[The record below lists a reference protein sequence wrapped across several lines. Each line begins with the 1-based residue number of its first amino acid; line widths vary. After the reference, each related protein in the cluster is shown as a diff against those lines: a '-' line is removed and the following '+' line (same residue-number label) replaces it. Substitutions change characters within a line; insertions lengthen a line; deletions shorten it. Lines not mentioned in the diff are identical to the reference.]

1 MLGARKK
8 AGDYPASMQSLW
20 KGLAAAVGARI
31 APAKAVGGVV
41 IRA

>member
-8 AGDYPASMQSLW
+8 AGDHPALMQSLW
-20 KGLAAAVGARI
+20 QGLAATAAGPT
-31 APAKAVGGVV
+31 PAKAVSGVV